1 MRLPGPDNELNHM
14 DKRLLRIQII
24 KFLFFDFLAA
34 ALAWF
39 LFIHFLTANNGA
51 SFNQFKEQ
59 LFIEDNL
66 LFGLII
72 IPSFWL
78 LLYYL
83 SGAYKNIF
91 RRSRLGQFGQ
101 TIFTSIIGVLV
112 IFFVILLDQAV
123 TASKGYYQSLALLFV
138 LHVFFTA
145 TFRFILSTQ
154 IIRKIHNR
162 RIAFNTIIVGSQR
175 RAIEITR
182 ELESQS
188 KSAGNKLIGFV
199 NVSEHDDYP
208 MEKHLPRLGS
218 FDQIRDIIE
227 KYQVEEAIIA
237 MESRE
242 HKKISRILTDLYS
255 KEVIVKIIPEMH
267 DILLGSVKMTSIFG
281 TPLIQI
287 QSGLMPVWQQSIK
300 RFIDIMVSIACL
312 ILLSPVFL
320 ITAIIIKATSKGPVF
335 YKHERIGRHGRPF
348 MMHKF
353 RSMVVDAEKDG
364 PQLSHEEDPRI
375 TPFGRFMRKVRLD
388 EIPQFYN
395 VLRGYMSLVGPRP
408 ERQYYIDQIVEEAPE
423 YKLLQR
429 IKPGVTSWG
438 QVKYGYAENVEEM
451 IERLKYDLLY
461 LENMSLAVDF
471 KILIYTVLI
480 IVQGRG
486 K

>member
-1 MRLPGPDNELNHM
+1 M
-14 DKRLLRIQII
+14 DKRLHNIQII
-24 KFLFFDFLAA
+24 KFVFFDFLAA

-39 LFIHFLTANNGA
+39 LFINILSVNNGFA
-51 SFNQFKEQ
+51 LERIREQ
-59 LFIEDNL
+59 VFIEENLLLGLFI
-66 LFGLII
+66 
-72 IPSFWL
+72 IPCFWL
-78 LLYYL
+78 FLYYL
-83 SGAYKNIF
+83 SGSYKNIF

-101 TIFTSIIGVLV
+101 TLFISVIGVLV
-112 IFFVILLDQAV
+112 IYFVVLLDQAV
-123 TASKGYYQSLALLFV
+123 TASRGYYHSLFLFLM

-145 TFRFILSTQ
+145 TFRFILSTR

-162 RIAFNTIIVGSQR
+162 EIGFNTIIIGSQK
-175 RAIEITR
+175 RASEIAG
-182 ELESQS
+182 ELESQK

-199 NVSEHDDYP
+199 NVSNHDDYP
-208 MEKHLPRLGS
+208 LGKHLPHLGS
-218 FDQIRDIIE
+218 FDRVKEIIE
-227 KYQVEEAIIA
+227 EYGVEEVIIA
-237 MESRE
+237 MESNE
-242 HKKISRILTDLYS
+242 HLKISRILTDLYS
-255 KEVIVKIIPEMH
+255 TDVIVKIIPEMH

-281 TPLIQI
+281 TPLIEI
-287 QSGLMPVWQQSIK
+287 QSGLLPVWQQSIK
-300 RFIDIMVSIACL
+300 RFLDVVVSVCCL

-320 ITAIIIKATSKGPVF
+320 TTAIIVKLTSKGPVF
-335 YKHERIGRHGRPF
+335 YKHERIGRHGKPF

-353 RSMVVDAEKDG
+353 RSMYVDAEKNG
-364 PQLSHEEDPRI
+364 PQLSCKDDPRI

-408 ERQYYIDQIVEEAPE
+408 ERKYYIDQIVRKAPE
-423 YKLLQR
+423 YKLLQK

-438 QVKYGYAENVEEM
+438 QVKYGYAENVGQM

-480 IVQGRG
+480 IIQGRG

>member
-1 MRLPGPDNELNHM
+1 M
-14 DKRLLRIQII
+14 DKGLQRIQLIRFI
-24 KFLFFDFLAA
+24 AFDFLAA

-39 LFIHFLTANNGA
+39 LFIHILTANNGFEF
-51 SFNQFKEQ
+51 SKIRDLVFVE
-59 LFIEDNL
+59 ENL
-66 LFGLII
+66 VFGLLI

-83 SGAYKNIF
+83 SGAYKSIF
-91 RRSRLGQFGQ
+91 RQSRLGQFGQ
-101 TIFTSIIGVLV
+101 TLMISLIGVLV

-123 TASKGYYQSLALLFV
+123 TAGKGYYQSLIILFV

-145 TFRFILSTQ
+145 TFRFILATRISQ
-154 IIRKIHNR
+154 KIQNR
-162 RIAFNTIIVGSQR
+162 LIGFNTIIIGSQK
-175 RAIEITR
+175 RALEITR
-182 ELESQS
+182 ELKTQR

-199 NVSEHDDYP
+199 NVSEHDHYP
-208 MEKHLPRLGS
+208 AEEQLEHLGS
-218 FDQIRDIIE
+218 FDQVMEIIDRHE
-227 KYQVEEAIIA
+227 VEEAIIA

-242 HKKISRILTDLYS
+242 HKKISRILSDLYA
-255 KEVIVKIIPEMH
+255 KDVIVKIIPEMH

-287 QSGLMPVWQQSIK
+287 QSGLLPAWQQSIK
-300 RFIDIMVSIACL
+300 RFIDVVASVLCL

-320 ITAIIIKATSKGPVF
+320 ITALVVKLGSRGPVF

-353 RSMVVDAEKDG
+353 RSMYVDAEKDG
-364 PQLSHEEDPRI
+364 PQLSCEDDPRI

-408 ERQYYIDQIVEEAPE
+408 ERQFYIDQIVQKAPE
-423 YKLLQR
+423 YRLLQK

-438 QVKYGYAENVEEM
+438 QVKYGYAENVDEM

-480 IVQGRG
+480 IIQGRG